1 MLSEVLLTTQ
11 SQRDFL
17 YQECV
22 GIDPNQRSFTFL
34 KCMTQN
40 EAILY

>member
-1 MLSEVLLTTQ
+1 MLLEALLRPE

-22 GIDPNQRSFTFL
+22 GIDSNQRGFTFL
-34 KCMTQN
+34 KCMTQS